1 MEVDRPFKMVGK
13 WNPAYKAERLPG
25 FPSREPPLIS
35 QCYKLTGVPPDT
47 KAAYECK
54 IVEMSGKYTQLY
66 EWDYSALLK
75 EKGCYSYITSV
86 SLVSVVEILPVYSLL
101 SLSASRLEQSGLVPV
116 VLLPFLWSHWSSL
129 RN

>member
-13 WNPAYKAERLPG
+13 WNPAIKAERLPG

-35 QCYKLTGVPPDT
+35 QCYKLTEVPPDT

-75 EKGCYSYITSV
+75 EKDCHSYITSV
-86 SLVSVVEILPVYSLL
+86 SLVSVFGILLVLVYSLL
-101 SLSASRLEQSGLVPV
+101 SLSASRLERFGLVPV
-116 VLLPFLWSHWSSL
+116 VLLLA
-129 RN
+129 

>member
-25 FPSREPPLIS
+25 FPSQEPPLIS

-66 EWDYSALLK
+66 EWDYAALLK

-86 SLVSVVEILPVYSLL
+86 SLVSVVGILLVPVYSLL
-101 SLSASRLEQSGLVPV
+101 SLFASRLERSDLVPV
-116 VLLPFLWSHWSSL
+116 VLLLFL
-129 RN
+129 